1 MDAMQ
6 WIRDL
11 VLMLMLAAALS
22 IGLVHVQAQED
33 PANADLT
40 AECAFE
46 AHVDEGD
53 RSEEWIDPLEG
64 GRPGPH

>member
-6 WIRDL
+6 RIRDL
-11 VLMLMLAAALS
+11 MLLLMLAAALS

-33 PANADLT
+33 PADADLT
-40 AECAFE
+40 AACAFE
-46 AHVDEGD
+46 APVDEGD